1 MPTSSPFQYRPHPH
15 LYEINTLAWLEEL
28 SGKFGRQLSLAN
40 VPASEW
46 DEIAALGFDFVWLM
60 GVWQRS
66 AVSRRFF
73 QNDAASFPAY
83 DRALPGWKLSQITG
97 SPYSVRQ
104 YEPDPR
110 LGSWNDLDR
119 VREELRSRNIGLI
132 LDFVANHTAPDHPW
146 ASAHPEYYLRGSQQ
160 DFRKDP
166 SAFYLADSRPTQNS
180 EPHIFVHGRDPYF
193 PPWRDVLQLN
203 YFEPAARAALIA
215 ELREISRH
223 CDGVRCDMAMLVLND
238 IFARTWSPLLAGR
251 TPPAQEFWTE
261 AIAALPREFVWL
273 AEVYWNCEAPIQK
286 LGFQFTYD
294 KGLYDALR
302 AGNIADVRARLAAP
316 AAAQTHCAR
325 FLENHDEDRA
335 ASVFSDAR
343 MESIATLIATLPGM
357 RFYHHGQLD
366 GRKIHLPIPL
376 AFAAPEPMNAQARRL
391 YERLLK
397 ISNEPVFH
405 SGEWKLL
412 EVTSAGDSTSENLVA
427 YQWRS
432 NDALKLV
439 VANLAGAVSQARVHI
454 PSGFS
459 SALHYKFLDQLHDVA
474 YDRAGAEI
482 AASGLYVRLDP
493 FRAHIFSVTPM

>member
-1 MPTSSPFQYRPHPH
+1 MPIPAPLQYRPHPH
-15 LYEINTLAWLEEL
+15 LYEINTWAWLEEL
-28 SGKFGRQLSLAN
+28 SSKFGRQISLVN
-40 VPASEW
+40 IPASEW

-66 AVSRRFF
+66 AVSRRYF
-73 QNDAASFPAY
+73 QTDSASFPAY

-110 LGSWNDLDR
+110 IGSWDDLDR
-119 VREELRSRNIGLI
+119 AREELRSRNIGLI
-132 LDFVANHTAPDHPW
+132 LDFVANHTAPDDPW
-146 ASAHPEYYLRGSQQ
+146 VSEHPEYYLRGSQQ

-166 SAFYLADSRPTQNS
+166 SAFYLAESRGAQNA
-180 EPHIFVHGRDPYF
+180 EPNIFAHGRDPYF

-203 YFEPAARAALIA
+203 YFEPAARDALID
-215 ELREISRH
+215 ELREIAGH

-251 TPPAQEFWTE
+251 TPPAEEFWTE

-273 AEVYWNCEAPIQK
+273 AEVYWNCEARMQE

-302 AGNIADVRARLAAP
+302 SGNIADVRARLAAP
-316 AAAQTHCAR
+316 MTAQSHCAR
-325 FLENHDEDRA
+325 FLENHDEERA
-335 ASVFSDAR
+335 ASVFGDAKL
-343 MESIATLIATLPGM
+343 ESIATLMATLPGM

-376 AFAAPEPMNAQARRL
+376 AFAAPEPLNSQTRRL

-405 SGEWKLL
+405 TGEWKLL
-412 EVTSAGDSTSENLVA
+412 EVTSAGDSTAENLVA

-432 NDALKLV
+432 NEALKIAI
-439 VANLAGAVSQARVHI
+439 ANLAGAVSQARVH
-454 PSGFS
+454 PSNGFS
-459 SALHYKFLDQLHDVA
+459 SALHYKFFDQLHDVA
-474 YDRAGAEI
+474 YERAGAEI
-482 AASGLYVRLDP
+482 SASGLYIRLEP
-493 FRAHIFSVTPM
+493 FRAHLFAITPL

>member
-1 MPTSSPFQYRPHPH
+1 MPISAPFQYRPHPH
-15 LYEINTLAWLEEL
+15 LYEINTWAWLEEL
-28 SGKFGRQLSLAN
+28 STKFGRQISLAN
-40 VPASEW
+40 VPTSEW

-60 GVWQRS
+60 GVWHRS

-73 QNDAASFPAY
+73 QSDAASFPEY
-83 DRALPGWKLSQITG
+83 DRALSGWKLSQVVG

-110 LGSWNDLDR
+110 IGSWDDLDR
-119 VREELRSRNIGLI
+119 AREELRSRNIGLI

-146 ASAHPEYYLRGSQQ
+146 VSAHPEYFLRGSQQ

-166 SAFYLADSRPTQNS
+166 NAFYLDDVRATQNA
-180 EPHIFVHGRDPYF
+180 EPDIFAHGRDPYF

-203 YFEPAARAALIA
+203 YFEPVTRAALIA
-215 ELREISRH
+215 ELREIARH

-238 IFARTWSPLLAGR
+238 IFARTWSALLAGR
-251 TPPAQEFWTE
+251 TPPSQEFWTE
-261 AIAALPREFVWL
+261 AIAALPREFAWL
-273 AEVYWNCEAPIQK
+273 AEVYWNCEPRMQE

-294 KGLYDALR
+294 KGLYDSLR
-302 AGNIADVRARLAAP
+302 SGNIPDIRARIAAP
-316 AAAQTHCAR
+316 AAAQSHCAR
-325 FLENHDEDRA
+325 FLENHDEERA
-335 ASVFSDAR
+335 AAVFGDAKI
-343 MESIATLIATLPGM
+343 ESIATLIATLPGM

-405 SGEWKLL
+405 TGEWKLL
-412 EVTSAGDSTSENLVA
+412 GVASAGDSTCENLVA

-432 NDALKLV
+432 NDALKVV
-439 VANLAGAVSQARVHI
+439 VANLAGAVSQARVHV

-459 SALHYKFLDQLHDVA
+459 SALHYKFFDQLHDVA

-482 AASGLYVRLDP
+482 SASGLYVRLDP
-493 FRAHIFSVTPM
+493 FRAHVFNVTPQ